1 MVVAWV
7 CLGISAAV
15 SICSRS
21 PPCSHGSKL
30 APQSCVDVSYLGKV
44 WRHIVVWSVTAS
56 AFGHNIGCHSCWVSI
71 AGCACYIRVICTA
84 WLLKAFAVRMSRHFV
99 NSESMVYLA
108 ARCKGFEISTTSILP
123 KYCTMVKSH
132 WRWAICAEKSKRY
145 NQS

>member
-1 MVVAWV
+1 MYQAVCT
-7 CLGISAAV
+7 CLGISGMV
-15 SICSRS
+15 RVWLIS
-21 PPCSHGSKL
+21 PPVARASKL

-108 ARCKGFEISTTSILP
+108 ARCKGFEISTTN
-123 KYCTMVKSH
+123 
-132 WRWAICAEKSKRY
+132 WRSGVDMHYLHQIWRHVIMWGITT
-145 NQS
+145 